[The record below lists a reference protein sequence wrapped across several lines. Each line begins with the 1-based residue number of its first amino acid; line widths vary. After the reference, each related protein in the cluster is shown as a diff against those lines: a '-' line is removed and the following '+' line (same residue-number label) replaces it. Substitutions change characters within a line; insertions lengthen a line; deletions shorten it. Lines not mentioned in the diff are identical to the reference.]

1 LTVLGTIPAVTP
13 ADPPASAVEAAQRGL
28 VMGVLNVTPDSFS
41 DGGRWFTPAAALAHG
56 RVLVA
61 EGADV
66 VDVGGESTRPGAMP
80 VSEDEELRRI
90 LPVIEALAPEVRVS
104 VDTRH
109 AGVARA
115 AVAAGATLIN
125 DVSASLHQVA
135 AETGAGWVAM
145 HMRGEPATMQADIRY
160 EGDDVVGAVRAFLDE
175 RAAAARAAGVGEVW
189 VDPGIGFGKTR
200 AHNLALLRHLDAIV
214 ALGHPVVVGTSR
226 KSFLG
231 ALTARSDAA
240 ASRRDRRGNAAP
252 HDPATNGEPSPT
264 PADDR
269 LEASVATATWAFAF
283 GARMV
288 RAHDVRATVHAA
300 KVVGPPARLPDD
312 RTSVRTSDRI
322 PVEGRAAWQ

>member
-1 LTVLGTIPAVTP
+1 LTVLGTIPAVTR
-13 ADPPASAVEAAQRGL
+13 ADPSAPAAPAASRGL

-41 DGGRWFTPAAALAHG
+41 DGGRWFTADAAIAHG
-56 RVLVA
+56 RTLVD

-66 VDVGGESTRPGAMP
+66 VDVGGESTRPGATP
-80 VSEDEELRRI
+80 VSEAEELRRI
-90 LPVIEALAPEVRVS
+90 LPVIEALAPDVRVS

-125 DVSASLHQVA
+125 DVSASLHEVA

-160 EGDDVVGAVRAFLDE
+160 EADDVVGAVRGFLDE
-175 RAAAARAAGVGEVW
+175 RAAVARAAGVGEVW

-231 ALTARSDAA
+231 ALTARSDATA
-240 ASRRDRRGNAAP
+240 AGRDSRGNP
-252 HDPATNGEPSPT
+252 VATVRGAGAEPT

-300 KVVGPPARLPDD
+300 KVVGPRAQIPD
-312 RTSVRTSDRI
+312 RTSERTSDRI

>member
-1 LTVLGTIPAVTP
+1 
-13 ADPPASAVEAAQRGL
+13 
-28 VMGVLNVTPDSFS
+28 
-41 DGGRWFTPAAALAHG
+41 
-56 RVLVA
+56 
-61 EGADV
+61 
-66 VDVGGESTRPGAMP
+66 VGGESTRPGATP
-80 VSEDEELRRI
+80 VSEDEERRRI
-90 LPVIEALAPEVRVS
+90 LPVIEALAPEVWVS

-125 DVSASLHQVA
+125 DVSASLHEVA

-160 EGDDVVGAVRAFLDE
+160 EGDDVVAAVRAFLDE

-200 AHNLALLRHLDAIV
+200 AHNVALLRHLDAIV
-214 ALGHPVVVGTSR
+214 GLGHPVVVGTSR

-231 ALTARSDAA
+231 ALTARSDAVA
-240 ASRRDRRGNAAP
+240 AARDARGNPPARGSGAPAAAG
-252 HDPATNGEPSPT
+252 PAGAGEPVPT
-264 PADDR
+264 PAEDR
-269 LEASVATATWAFAF
+269 LEASVATATWALAL

-288 RAHDVRATVHAA
+288 RAHDVLATVHAA
-300 KVVGPPARLPDD
+300 KVVGPPVPPVRTPD
-312 RTSVRTSDRI
+312 RT